1 MKETKEIKIEIIIS
15 NKTEN
20 LEDKMSSSDLAT
32 KQGNKFIVYRN
43 IESGIFSSGGDFQS
57 TRKNIDEVLE
67 KSKGIQYFIKDSG
80 DYEKKIKKNTI
91 RKRKYNADN
100 IRKKVKVRFMKM
112 LIYSINKRLK
122 SAGSKKKFKPLTQK
136 FIPLVTKKWNKTIFD
151 LTFKEI
157 FSQNLL
163 GEKKMSNFE
172 LKNLNNNLS
181 VLKYLENHHVVS
193 EKLNYNGFKNMK
205 FHEIFEEYL
214 KSKEFEIEINRLKN
228 NNENEKY
235 ISDYIIKANN
245 LIEFFSN

>member
-1 MKETKEIKIEIIIS
+1 MKEAKEIEIEIIIS
-15 NKTEN
+15 NKNEN
-20 LEDKMSSSDLAT
+20 LEDKTSSSDLER
-32 KQGNKFIVYRN
+32 KQGNKFKVFN
-43 IESGIFSSGGDFQS
+43 STESGIFSYGGDFQN
-57 TRKNIDEVLE
+57 TRKNIDEILE
-67 KSKGIQYFIKDSG
+67 KTKEIK
-80 DYEKKIKKNTI
+80 YCTEETRAREKKIEKKKI
-91 RKRKYNADN
+91 RNRKYDADN
-100 IRKKVKVRFMKM
+100 IRRKIKVRFMKM

-136 FIPLVTKKWNKTIFD
+136 FIPSVTKKKNKTIFD

-163 GEKKMSNFE
+163 GEKKMTNLE

-181 VLKYLENHHVVS
+181 VLKYLENHHVIG

-214 KSKEFEIEINRLKN
+214 KSKEFEIEINRLKT
-228 NNENEKY
+228 NNEADNY
-235 ISDYIIKANN
+235 IRDYIIKANN

>member
-1 MKETKEIKIEIIIS
+1 ME
-15 NKTEN
+15 
-20 LEDKMSSSDLAT
+20 L
-32 KQGNKFIVYRN
+32 
-43 IESGIFSSGGDFQS
+43 
-57 TRKNIDEVLE
+57 
-67 KSKGIQYFIKDSG
+67 
-80 DYEKKIKKNTI
+80 
-91 RKRKYNADN
+91 
-100 IRKKVKVRFMKM
+100 
-112 LIYSINKRLK
+112 
-122 SAGSKKKFKPLTQK
+122 KKKFKPLTQK

-235 ISDYIIKANN
+235 ISDYIIKANT